1 MPPNS
6 GKKKE
11 SATPTK
17 GRASAPAKGT
27 GERPQKSAAASGRTR
42 RPKTS
47 RKQTLK
53 TYLLPMLSLWVLAF
67 VVLVGLIY
75 WGGYSPSVAR
85 RSTQPP
91 GASTPE
97 RKDRAAGAAPRQAPT
112 SAQSAARSSSKDST
126 READHAS
133 PPRSEQTSGEEP
145 HRDGPPNRQPPKPQ
159 SEHVDL
165 TMANL
170 SPRASVPVSPP
181 PSRIPSRPT
190 APEVARVAI
199 VIDDFGQDLEVA
211 RKFLELPLALT
222 FSVLPHQKYS
232 QEVAELAHSRGHE
245 VILHLPMQPQGYPL
259 KNPGKGALL
268 TTMST
273 DAVRKSLQ
281 SALDVS
287 PHFKGINN
295 HMGSRFTEDSEA
307 MGVFLN
313 EVRQRGL
320 YFLDSSTSPKSVGH
334 SMAQELRV
342 LTGRRDVFLD
352 HTPTEE
358 FVRSQIDELIRKAK
372 VEGSAIA
379 IGHPYEVTLRVL
391 SQKGKRFEEEGV
403 AVVPSGELVQRSV
416 SEARLK

>member
-1 MPPNS
+1 
-6 GKKKE
+6 
-11 SATPTK
+11 
-17 GRASAPAKGT
+17 
-27 GERPQKSAAASGRTR
+27 
-42 RPKTS
+42 
-47 RKQTLK
+47 
-53 TYLLPMLSLWVLAF
+53 
-67 VVLVGLIY
+67 
-75 WGGYSPSVAR
+75 
-85 RSTQPP
+85 
-91 GASTPE
+91 
-97 RKDRAAGAAPRQAPT
+97 
-112 SAQSAARSSSKDST
+112 
-126 READHAS
+126 
-133 PPRSEQTSGEEP
+133 
-145 HRDGPPNRQPPKPQ
+145 
-159 SEHVDL
+159 
-165 TMANL
+165 MANL

-181 PSRIPSRPT
+181 PSRIPDRPT

-222 FSVLPHQKYS
+222 FSVLPHQKHS
-232 QEVAELAHSRGHE
+232 QEVADLAHSRGRE

-295 HMGSRFTEDSEA
+295 HMGSRFTEDREA

-352 HTPTEE
+352 HTPTED

-372 VEGSAIA
+372 IEGSAIA

-403 AVVPSGELVQRSV
+403 AVVPSGELVQRSA